1 MAAKTYFLLSVE
13 NQEACMS
20 WKQPR
25 AIYDF
30 TKGRFQEH
38 MSEKRNKSKKRKNN
52 FIYDEFTDLLEAHN
66 TGEVNFA

>member
-1 MAAKTYFLLSVE
+1 MKNGSKNIYLLSVE

-38 MSEKRNKSKKRKNN
+38 MSEKRNKSKKKKKQ
-52 FIYDEFTDLLEAHN
+52 LHL
-66 TGEVNFA
+66 